1 MSLRKRMSVSSTSS
15 RSDSPLAFAAAPNAD
30 AEEWVKAWG
39 QVSARDLIDSPVI
52 AIDADMSVEDACDML
67 LSKDIACLAVN
78 ARPGGALPSTPY
90 HGLFDFS
97 DVNAFLTLAATQHKL
112 ASENLK
118 GKPRIQEILAAAKAG
133 RVPVHLVSNLSEK
146 NPLETL
152 PHNATIVSL
161 LGVFARGAHRV
172 LIQSETASDFL
183 GMVSDRQLLSWF
195 TAFCQSSSSFLRYL
209 TNPLG
214 SLCLPSMYLYF
225 SVIAAK
231 ANESVLDAMKLMS
244 EEGVSTV
251 AVVEQDGRLLSA
263 VSVSD
268 IGKLVV
274 PQQDNQILTTPL
286 HQFIAM
292 IKEPDGSTDG
302 VDKFPVYSVSPSST
316 LYYTMQKLLATS
328 SHRLFVTDDAALS
341 PSTFP
346 PTSTGNLT
354 GIVSTVDVLSL
365 FARIANLPD
374 VDPTRMQR
382 HRRASSAS
390 SNSNSTSS
398 GSRSSGRSSFS
409 FGNGSARSRSSSQT
423 SLGRLSF
430 SGGSGIPSADGKG
443 FQWAERVSL
452 QGKTQ

>member
-1 MSLRKRMSVSSTSS
+1 MPPRKRMSVSSTSS
-15 RSDSPLAFAAAPNAD
+15 RSESPLVFATAPNAD
-30 AEEWVKAWG
+30 AEEWVKAWA
-39 QVSARDLIDSPVI
+39 QVPARELIDCPVI
-52 AIDADMSVEDACDML
+52 AIDADTSVEDACDML
-67 LSKDIACLAVN
+67 LSKDIACLAVQ
-78 ARPGGALPSTPY
+78 ARPGSSPSGAPY

-118 GKPRIQEILAAAKAG
+118 GRPRIQEILAAAKAG

-146 NPLETL
+146 NPLEML
-152 PHNATIVSL
+152 PYDATIVSL
-161 LGVFARGAHRV
+161 LGVFSRGTHRV
-172 LIQSETASDFL
+172 LIQSDTSSTFA
-183 GMVSDRQLLSWF
+183 GMVSDRQLPSWF
-195 TAFCQSSSSFLRYL
+195 TSFSQSSSTFLRYL
-209 TNPLG
+209 SNPLS
-214 SLCLPSMYLYF
+214 SLSLPSMYLYF

-231 ANESVLDAMKLMS
+231 ASESVLDAMKLMS
-244 EEGVSTV
+244 EEGVSTI
-251 AVVEQDGRLLSA
+251 AIVEEDGRLLSA

-268 IGKLVV
+268 IGKIVV
-274 PQQDNQILTTPL
+274 PQQDNQILTMPL
-286 HQFIAM
+286 HQFVTM

-341 PSTFP
+341 SSTFP
-346 PTSTGNLT
+346 PTSAGNLT

-374 VDPTRMQR
+374 IDPTRMQR

-390 SNSNSTSS
+390 SNSNSS

-409 FGNGSARSRSSSQT
+409 FGTGSARSRSSSRT

-430 SGGSGIPSADGKG
+430 SGGTGIPSTDGKT
-443 FQWAERVSL
+443 FQWAERVSP
-452 QGKTQ
+452 GKSQ

>member
-1 MSLRKRMSVSSTSS
+1 MSASSTSS
-15 RSDSPLAFAAAPNAD
+15 RSESPLAFATAPNAD
-30 AEEWVKAWG
+30 AEDWVKAWG
-39 QVSARDLIDSPVI
+39 QVLARDLIDSPVI
-52 AIDADMSVEDACDML
+52 AIDADISVEDACDML

-78 ARPGGALPSTPY
+78 ARPGTSPRSTLY

-112 ASENLK
+112 ASEALK
-118 GKPRIQEILAAAKAG
+118 GRPRIQEILAAAKAG

-152 PHNATIVSL
+152 PHDATI
-161 LGVFARGAHRV
+161 
-172 LIQSETASDFL
+172 SETDSTFL
-183 GMVSDRQLLSWF
+183 GMVSDRRLLSWF
-195 TAFCQSSSSFLRYL
+195 TAFCQSSPSFLRYL
-209 TNPLG
+209 TNPLS
-214 SLCLPSMYLYF
+214 SLSLPSMYLYL
-225 SVIAAK
+225 SV
-231 ANESVLDAMKLMS
+231 SVLDAMKLMS
-244 EEGVSTV
+244 EEGVSTI
-251 AVVEQDGRLLSA
+251 AIVEEEGRLLSA

-268 IGKLVV
+268 IGKIVV
-274 PQQDNQILTTPL
+274 PQQDNQILTMPL
-286 HQFIAM
+286 NQFVAM
-292 IKEPDGSTDG
+292 IKSEPDGSTDG
-302 VDKFPVYSVSPSST
+302 VDKFPVYSVSPNST

-328 SHRLFVTDDAALS
+328 SHRLFVTDDAAHS
-341 PSTFP
+341 PSSFP

-382 HRRASSAS
+382 HRRASSTS
-390 SNSNSTSS
+390 SNSNSS

-409 FGNGSARSRSSSQT
+409 FGTGDGRSRSSSRT

-443 FQWAERVSL
+443 FQWAERVLSP
-452 QGKTQ
+452 GKPQ